1 MKDVKEFLIKAS
13 LGLGIIFSVFTCL
26 DGLFFGWNS
35 DTTIYAAIA
44 VISLLIFLGIELY
57 FAPEIDD
64 DI

>member
-26 DGLFFGWNS
+26 DGLFFGWNH
-35 DTTIYAAIA
+35 DTTIYASIA
-44 VISLLIFLGIELY
+44 VISLLIFLGLELY
-57 FAPEIDD
+57 FGPDDD